1 MYWWCKSKDDLHL
14 QAYRHYAIKDPH
26 RYDVQGSDTTMMTR
40 EPAARAIKKWMS

>member
-26 RYDVQGSDTTMMTR
+26 RYDVQGSDTTMMTN
-40 EPAARAIKKWMS
+40 AASLQGQHL